1 MKQFLKQAIKYLF
14 LILAVAVLG
23 CDDDDETNFPQVEAG
38 FTYTLNE
45 NSGTV
50 TFINISSEA
59 RTYLWTFGDG
69 GTSTEIN
76 PIKTFAN
83 GTYKVNLK
91 ATSVSGASATFED
104 TIIISIPNPITLPVT
119 FDEPNVNYSVASFNG
134 ASFDIVD
141 NPDVSGSNDKASK
154 VGAITNS
161 GAAFE
166 GINFDL
172 GTQLD
177 LTTDKTIQMNFW
189 SDSPVDVLLKLEQG
203 TGPDIEVT
211 TGHGGTGW
219 ELISFDF
226 NSSNKYVRMTIFVD
240 GPGTKAGT
248 FYIDDI
254 AQIETPPKPCEE
266 ETTQSFDAADFNLTF
281 QTDPGDKISS
291 FDAALTTVQNPDT
304 DNLVNNSC
312 QVGQIDRN
320 GGALFANNQIDFN
333 EKFDF
338 NNNSG
343 FKMKVWSP
351 VAGTNVLVKLEDK
364 TNSNINTEIG
374 AKTTT
379 ANAWEELTFDFSSEQ
394 SGKYDKIIFF
404 FELNTN
410 TTQTYFIDDF
420 KLYKSDDGG
429 GADCTAETVES
440 ISAADLNMT
449 FLTDQT
455 PNFIEDGADFEWI
468 DNPDVANS
476 VNSSCKVGQI
486 TKLGNNPW
494 DNNQFD
500 LDGKLDFNANDG
512 LKIKVWS
519 ARANTE
525 VRIKLEE
532 IGNPGNNTEQ
542 FLITSV
548 TSGWE
553 ELTFPFAAEN
563 SNKFNKI
570 VIFFDLNA
578 NNTDTYYFDDLKL
591 YSDGGGGPV
600 CTAETVESISAADL
614 NMTFLTDQTPNFIE
628 DGADFEWID
637 NPDVANSVNSSCK
650 VGQITKL
657 GNNPWDNNQFD
668 LDGKLDFNANDGLKI
683 KVWSARANT
692 EVRIKLEEIGNPGN
706 NTEQFLITSVTSGWE
721 ELTFPF
727 AAENSNKF
735 NKIVIFFDLNANNT
749 DTYYFDDLKL
759 YSDGGG
765 SPVCTAETVESI
777 SAADLNM
784 TFLTD
789 QTPNFIEDG
798 ADFEWI
804 DNPDVANS
812 VNSSCKVGQI
822 TKLGNNPWD
831 NNQFD
836 LDGKLDFN
844 ANDGLKIKVW
854 SARANT
860 EVRIK
865 LEEIG
870 NPGNNTEQFL
880 ITSVTSGW
888 EELTFPFAAENSN
901 KFNKIVIFFDLNANN
916 TDTYYFDDL
925 KLYSD
930 GGGSPDCT
938 PPVGDLVADGGFE
951 SGADTCW
958 SLFQNG
964 GTAALDNTTNNG
976 GSWSGKLAT
985 NGPSNPAFKQ
995 ERIGV
1000 GTVSAGDVVQIK
1012 FDHLGS
1018 VVQPGAVFNVLLFGE
1033 GSNGAS
1039 FTHVFN
1045 PAPALSDSWTTF
1057 TGTFTIPAGT
1067 DVSSGISFLI
1077 EAVCGGDAGC
1087 SVSANIDNVSVIL
1100 NP

>member
-1 MKQFLKQAIKYLF
+1 MKQFLKQAIKFSF
-14 LILAVAVLG
+14 LILAIAVLG
-23 CDDDDETNFPQVEAG
+23 CDDDDDTILPQVEAG

-69 GTSTEIN
+69 ATSTEIN

-83 GTYKVNLK
+83 GTYKVTLK
-91 ATSVSGASATFED
+91 ATSVSGASNTFED
-104 TIIISIPNPITLPVT
+104 TIVISIPNPITLPIT
-119 FDEPNVNYSVASFNG
+119 FDDPNVAYNVAAFNG
-134 ASFDIVD
+134 ASFEIVD
-141 NPDVSGSNDKASK
+141 NPDVSGSNDKATK

-161 GAAFE
+161 GATYE

-177 LTTDKTIQMNFW
+177 LTTDKSIQMNFW
-189 SDSPVDVLLKLEQG
+189 SDSPVDILLKLEQG

-219 ELISFDF
+219 ELLSFDF

-248 FYIDDI
+248 FYFDDVS
-254 AQIETPPKPCEE
+254 QIETPAKPCEE

-281 QTDPGDKISS
+281 QTDPGDRISS
-291 FDAALTTVQNPDT
+291 FDAVLTTVQNPDT
-304 DNLVNNSC
+304 DNLVNTSC

-320 GGALFANNQIDFN
+320 GGALFANNQIDFS

-364 TNSNINTEIG
+364 TNSNINVEIG

-379 ANAWEELTFDFSSEQ
+379 ANAWEELTFDFASGE

-420 KLYKSDDGG
+420 MLYKSDDGG
-429 GADCTAETVES
+429 GDDCTAETVES
-440 ISAADLNMT
+440 ISATDLNMT

-476 VNSSCKVGQI
+476 VNNSCKVGKI

-519 ARANTE
+519 GRANTE

-542 FLITSV
+542 FLTTSV
-548 TSGWE
+548 TGGWEELTFPFAAENSNKFNKIVIFFDLNANNSDTYYFDDLKLYGDGGGDDCTAETVESISATDLNMTFLTDQTPNFIEDGADFEWIDNPDVANSVNNSCKVGKITKLGNNPWDNNQFDLDGKLDFNANDGLKIKVWSGRANTEVRIKLEEIGNPGNNTEQFLTTSVTGGWE

-591 YSDGGGGPV
+591 YGDGGGG
-600 CTAETVESISAADL
+600 
-614 NMTFLTDQTPNFIE
+614 N
-628 DGADFEWID
+628 
-637 NPDVANSVNSSCK
+637 
-650 VGQITKL
+650 
-657 GNNPWDNNQFD
+657 
-668 LDGKLDFNANDGLKI
+668 
-683 KVWSARANT
+683 
-692 EVRIKLEEIGNPGN
+692 
-706 NTEQFLITSVTSGWE
+706 
-721 ELTFPF
+721 
-727 AAENSNKF
+727 
-735 NKIVIFFDLNANNT
+735 
-749 DTYYFDDLKL
+749 
-759 YSDGGG
+759 
-765 SPVCTAETVESI
+765 
-777 SAADLNM
+777 
-784 TFLTD
+784 
-789 QTPNFIEDG
+789 
-798 ADFEWI
+798 
-804 DNPDVANS
+804 
-812 VNSSCKVGQI
+812 
-822 TKLGNNPWD
+822 
-831 NNQFD
+831 
-836 LDGKLDFN
+836 
-844 ANDGLKIKVW
+844 
-854 SARANT
+854 
-860 EVRIK
+860 
-865 LEEIG
+865 
-870 NPGNNTEQFL
+870 
-880 ITSVTSGW
+880 
-888 EELTFPFAAENSN
+888 
-901 KFNKIVIFFDLNANN
+901 
-916 TDTYYFDDL
+916 
-925 KLYSD
+925 
-930 GGGSPDCT
+930 PDCT
-938 PPVGDLVADGGFE
+938 PPAGDLVSDGGFE
-951 SGADTCW
+951 SGTDTCW

-964 GTAALDNTTNNG
+964 GTATLDNTINNG
-976 GSWSGKLAT
+976 GSWSGKLTT

-1012 FDHLGS
+1012 FDHIGS

-1033 GSNGAS
+1033 GSTGAS

-1045 PAPALSDSWTTF
+1045 PGPTLSDSWTTF

-1087 SVSANIDNVSVIL
+1087 IVSANIDNVSVIL

>member
-83 GTYKVNLK
+83 GTYKVSLK

-119 FDEPNVNYSVASFNG
+119 FDDPNVNYNVASFNG
-134 ASFDIVD
+134 ASFEIVD
-141 NPDVSGSNDKASK
+141 NPDVSGSNDKATK
-154 VGAITNS
+154 VGAVTNS
-161 GAAFE
+161 GAAYE

-189 SDSPVDVLLKLEQG
+189 SDSPVDILLKLEQG

-291 FDAALTTVQNPDT
+291 FDAVLTTVQNPDT
-304 DNLVNNSC
+304 DNLVNTSC

-338 NNNSG
+338 NNNAG

-364 TNSNINTEIG
+364 TNSNINVEIG

-379 ANAWEELTFDFSSEQ
+379 ASAWEELTFDFASGE

-420 KLYKSDDGG
+420 MLYKSDDGG

-476 VNSSCKVGQI
+476 VNNSCKVGKI

-542 FLITSV
+542 FLTTSV

-578 NNTDTYYFDDLKL
+578 NNTDTYYFDDLML
-591 YSDGGGGPV
+591 YGDGGGGNPV
-600 CTAETVESISAADL
+600 CTAETFESISAADL

-637 NPDVANSVNSSCK
+637 NPDVANSVNNSCK
-650 VGQITKL
+650 VGKITKL

-706 NTEQFLITSVTSGWE
+706 NTEQFLTTSVTSGWE

-749 DTYYFDDLKL
+749 DTYYFDDLML
-759 YSDGGG
+759 YGDGGG
-765 SPVCTAETVESI
+765 
-777 SAADLNM
+777 
-784 TFLTD
+784 
-789 QTPNFIEDG
+789 
-798 ADFEWI
+798 
-804 DNPDVANS
+804 
-812 VNSSCKVGQI
+812 
-822 TKLGNNPWD
+822 GN
-831 NNQFD
+831 
-836 LDGKLDFN
+836 
-844 ANDGLKIKVW
+844 
-854 SARANT
+854 
-860 EVRIK
+860 
-865 LEEIG
+865 
-870 NPGNNTEQFL
+870 
-880 ITSVTSGW
+880 
-888 EELTFPFAAENSN
+888 
-901 KFNKIVIFFDLNANN
+901 
-916 TDTYYFDDL
+916 
-925 KLYSD
+925 
-930 GGGSPDCT
+930 PDCT
-938 PPVGDLVADGGFE
+938 PPAGDLVSDGGFE
-951 SGADTCW
+951 SGTDTCW

-964 GTAALDNTTNNG
+964 GTAALDNTVNNG

-1012 FDHLGS
+1012 FDHIGS

>member
-134 ASFDIVD
+134 ATFDIVD

-591 YSDGGGGPV
+591 YSDGGG
-600 CTAETVESISAADL
+600 
-614 NMTFLTDQTPNFIE
+614 
-628 DGADFEWID
+628 
-637 NPDVANSVNSSCK
+637 
-650 VGQITKL
+650 
-657 GNNPWDNNQFD
+657 
-668 LDGKLDFNANDGLKI
+668 
-683 KVWSARANT
+683 
-692 EVRIKLEEIGNPGN
+692 
-706 NTEQFLITSVTSGWE
+706 
-721 ELTFPF
+721 
-727 AAENSNKF
+727 
-735 NKIVIFFDLNANNT
+735 
-749 DTYYFDDLKL
+749 
-759 YSDGGG
+759 
-765 SPVCTAETVESI
+765 
-777 SAADLNM
+777 
-784 TFLTD
+784 
-789 QTPNFIEDG
+789 
-798 ADFEWI
+798 
-804 DNPDVANS
+804 
-812 VNSSCKVGQI
+812 
-822 TKLGNNPWD
+822 
-831 NNQFD
+831 
-836 LDGKLDFN
+836 
-844 ANDGLKIKVW
+844 
-854 SARANT
+854 
-860 EVRIK
+860 
-865 LEEIG
+865 
-870 NPGNNTEQFL
+870 
-880 ITSVTSGW
+880 
-888 EELTFPFAAENSN
+888 
-901 KFNKIVIFFDLNANN
+901 
-916 TDTYYFDDL
+916 
-925 KLYSD
+925 
-930 GGGSPDCT
+930 SPDCT

>member
-83 GTYKVNLK
+83 GTYKVSLK

-119 FDEPNVNYSVASFNG
+119 FDDPNVNYNVASFNG
-134 ASFDIVD
+134 ASFEIVD
-141 NPDVSGSNDKASK
+141 NPDVSGSNDKATK
-154 VGAITNS
+154 VGAVTNS
-161 GAAFE
+161 GAAYE

-189 SDSPVDVLLKLEQG
+189 SDSPVDILLKLEQG

-291 FDAALTTVQNPDT
+291 FDAVLTTVQNPDT
-304 DNLVNNSC
+304 DNLVNTSC

-338 NNNSG
+338 NNNAG

-364 TNSNINTEIG
+364 TNSNINVEIG

-379 ANAWEELTFDFSSEQ
+379 ASAWEELTFDFASGE

-420 KLYKSDDGG
+420 MLYKSDDGG

-476 VNSSCKVGQI
+476 VNNSCKVGKI

-542 FLITSV
+542 FLTTSV

-578 NNTDTYYFDDLKL
+578 NNTDTYYFDDLML
-591 YSDGGGGPV
+591 YGDGGGG
-600 CTAETVESISAADL
+600 
-614 NMTFLTDQTPNFIE
+614 N
-628 DGADFEWID
+628 
-637 NPDVANSVNSSCK
+637 
-650 VGQITKL
+650 
-657 GNNPWDNNQFD
+657 
-668 LDGKLDFNANDGLKI
+668 
-683 KVWSARANT
+683 
-692 EVRIKLEEIGNPGN
+692 
-706 NTEQFLITSVTSGWE
+706 
-721 ELTFPF
+721 
-727 AAENSNKF
+727 
-735 NKIVIFFDLNANNT
+735 
-749 DTYYFDDLKL
+749 
-759 YSDGGG
+759 
-765 SPVCTAETVESI
+765 
-777 SAADLNM
+777 
-784 TFLTD
+784 
-789 QTPNFIEDG
+789 
-798 ADFEWI
+798 
-804 DNPDVANS
+804 
-812 VNSSCKVGQI
+812 
-822 TKLGNNPWD
+822 
-831 NNQFD
+831 
-836 LDGKLDFN
+836 
-844 ANDGLKIKVW
+844 
-854 SARANT
+854 
-860 EVRIK
+860 
-865 LEEIG
+865 
-870 NPGNNTEQFL
+870 
-880 ITSVTSGW
+880 
-888 EELTFPFAAENSN
+888 
-901 KFNKIVIFFDLNANN
+901 
-916 TDTYYFDDL
+916 
-925 KLYSD
+925 
-930 GGGSPDCT
+930 PDCT
-938 PPVGDLVADGGFE
+938 PPAGDLVSDGGFE
-951 SGADTCW
+951 SGTDTCW

-964 GTAALDNTTNNG
+964 GTAALDNTVNNG

-1012 FDHLGS
+1012 FDHIGS

>member
-591 YSDGGGGPV
+591 YSDGGG
-600 CTAETVESISAADL
+600 
-614 NMTFLTDQTPNFIE
+614 
-628 DGADFEWID
+628 
-637 NPDVANSVNSSCK
+637 
-650 VGQITKL
+650 
-657 GNNPWDNNQFD
+657 
-668 LDGKLDFNANDGLKI
+668 
-683 KVWSARANT
+683 
-692 EVRIKLEEIGNPGN
+692 
-706 NTEQFLITSVTSGWE
+706 
-721 ELTFPF
+721 
-727 AAENSNKF
+727 
-735 NKIVIFFDLNANNT
+735 
-749 DTYYFDDLKL
+749 
-759 YSDGGG
+759 
-765 SPVCTAETVESI
+765 
-777 SAADLNM
+777 
-784 TFLTD
+784 
-789 QTPNFIEDG
+789 
-798 ADFEWI
+798 
-804 DNPDVANS
+804 
-812 VNSSCKVGQI
+812 
-822 TKLGNNPWD
+822 
-831 NNQFD
+831 
-836 LDGKLDFN
+836 
-844 ANDGLKIKVW
+844 
-854 SARANT
+854 
-860 EVRIK
+860 
-865 LEEIG
+865 
-870 NPGNNTEQFL
+870 
-880 ITSVTSGW
+880 
-888 EELTFPFAAENSN
+888 
-901 KFNKIVIFFDLNANN
+901 
-916 TDTYYFDDL
+916 
-925 KLYSD
+925 
-930 GGGSPDCT
+930 SPDCT